1 MMEMNL
7 TLPTLEG
14 FAQHLEELL
23 TRDQKDFARQCREV
37 WPQGARQM
45 ADDLSRHGYFM
56 SEGKCLYIRNAARP
70 VSHTDYKAIKY
81 IIARKEADAEME
93 EIARLEAEIR
103 ARKKAMRL

>member
-1 MMEMNL
+1 
-7 TLPTLEG
+7 
-14 FAQHLEELL
+14 
-23 TRDQKDFARQCREV
+23 
-37 WPQGARQM
+37 
-45 ADDLSRHGYFM
+45 
-56 SEGKCLYIRNAARP
+56 